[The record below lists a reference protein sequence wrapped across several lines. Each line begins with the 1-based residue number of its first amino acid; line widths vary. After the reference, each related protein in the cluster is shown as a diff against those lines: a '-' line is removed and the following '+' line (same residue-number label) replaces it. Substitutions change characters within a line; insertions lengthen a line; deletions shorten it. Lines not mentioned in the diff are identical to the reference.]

1 MPNFWQ
7 LATTPIFKIQQYS
20 WFLAKDLSW
29 KLHNWYCHNTITYS
43 QIFHSFNTV
52 SSTNHLF
59 LINYT
64 STANMTTSGV
74 CQWDLPGIGIWK
86 PETIVKFQIKMNYVI
101 HHGQLYIWTELL
113 AGSWDPN
120 YTPGVDFLDQIFLSS
135 KNSG

>member
-1 MPNFWQ
+1 MSLFSKIMPNFWQ

-64 STANMTTSGV
+64 STTNVTTSWV
-74 CQWDLPGIGIWK
+74 CQRDLPGIGIWN
-86 PETIVKFQIKMNYVI
+86 PEIIGKFQIWINYVI
-101 HHGQLYIWTELL
+101 ILYLGAYFLHWNQNPKSWITWHISETET
-113 AGSWDPN
+113 N
-120 YTPGVDFLDQIFLSS
+120 
-135 KNSG
+135 